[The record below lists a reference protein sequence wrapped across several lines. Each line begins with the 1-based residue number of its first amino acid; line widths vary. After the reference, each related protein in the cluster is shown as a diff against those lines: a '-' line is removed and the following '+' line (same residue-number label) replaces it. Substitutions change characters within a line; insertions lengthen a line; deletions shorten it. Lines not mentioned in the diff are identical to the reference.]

1 MHAGERLIGL
11 SHRRLQEKSGR
22 SRALDFGH
30 EAHQPADSA
39 RETYVF
45 SRREESR
52 REGSAVDG
60 ESSPE
65 NGTSLEGPSVTPRG
79 TCMYRRGNRG
89 DGILRDE
96 QRRVLNHIGAF
107 RPASAPPVRTV
118 GARGCARMHESILV

>member
-1 MHAGERLIGL
+1 MSHAGERLIEL

-22 SRALDFGH
+22 SQALDFGH

-52 REGSAVDG
+52 RERSAVDG

-65 NGTSLEGPSVTPRG
+65 NGTSLEGPRG
-79 TCMYRRGNRG
+79 TCLYRRGNRG

-118 GARGCARMHESILV
+118 GARVCARMHESILV